1 MQIVCFFHSPLL
13 LGSMVHRM
21 GNEASI
27 GQSPEPI
34 AGTMIVSR
42 WLFFQVNQMGSF
54 SESRF
59 LRGIL
64 ALTLKHD
71 DDDDEDEDEDE
82 ERGTGERA
90 ILINHEYLR

>member
-1 MQIVCFFHSPLL
+1 
-13 LGSMVHRM
+13 
-21 GNEASI
+21 
-27 GQSPEPI
+27 
-34 AGTMIVSR
+34 
-42 WLFFQVNQMGSF
+42 MGSF

-71 DDDDEDEDEDE
+71 DDADDADDDEDEDEDEDE

>member
-1 MQIVCFFHSPLL
+1 
-13 LGSMVHRM
+13 MVDRM

-34 AGTMIVSR
+34 AGTMMVSR

-71 DDDDEDEDEDE
+71 DDDDDEDE